1 MGLERSFAFFPK
13 SLSLLIQLEFHQ
25 LHTFGYCVYFTHC
38 NHQTSESKS
47 KQSSPCS
54 LSQTETGVCM
64 VLVYRDNISKRHSL
78 PANDKTGQEQIPGTA
93 WSLSG
98 LSLSPRTKVVGPA
111 GLYIQQQS
119 SHSPGPSFYYIL
131 KSLPH
136 LVFL

>member
-1 MGLERSFAFFPK
+1 
-13 SLSLLIQLEFHQ
+13 
-25 LHTFGYCVYFTHC
+25 
-38 NHQTSESKS
+38 
-47 KQSSPCS
+47 
-54 LSQTETGVCM
+54 M
-64 VLVYRDNISKRHSL
+64 VLVFRDTISKRHSL

-98 LSLSPRTKVVGPA
+98 LSLSPRTKGA

-119 SHSPGPSFYYIL
+119 SHSLGSSFYHIL